1 MLLNTIQKDPL
12 YKIVVFGP
20 PGTGKTHLGT
30 TAPKPLVLLFERHG
44 FETIRT
50 ACKVSGREMPP
61 VVWITSLEQFIRVQ
75 TILATSAEPIRD
87 IVLDREV
94 IPDEVLSEFGVT
106 RDQLVDL
113 LPYTRPET
121 VVIDS
126 FSEAAEMIALAVD
139 ANGGTETSG
148 GLTFRKINAYGP
160 IERKGHKAIRLF
172 RDLPYHVLFLAL
184 VAERN
189 VGSEQKPDV
198 RLRPALPGRKLW
210 SHLAAAVNA
219 VGMIRIHH
227 SGSGDDVVTRRWV
240 QFISSEKIATK
251 VAYPLQAREPADASV
266 WFQALASGE
275 PSAGLATN
283 LGGDGE
289 SSSVDTKKE
298 KTTGKK
304 GKK

>member
-50 ACKVSGREMPP
+50 ACKISGREMPP
-61 VVWITSLEQFIRVQ
+61 VIWVTSANQFARIQV
-75 TILATSAEPIRD
+75 ILATSEEPIKD
-87 IVLDREV
+87 ILLDREV
-94 IPDEVLSEFGVT
+94 ITDNQLPEGVT
-106 RDQLVDL
+106 RAQMVES
-113 LPYTRPET
+113 LPYTRPES
-121 VVIDS
+121 VVVDS
-126 FSEAAEMIALAVD
+126 ITEAAELIAGIVD
-139 ANGGTETSG
+139 ANGGTETIRG
-148 GLTFRKINAYGP
+148 ITFRKLSAYGP
-160 IERKGHKAIRLF
+160 IEKKVHKAIRLF

-184 VAERN
+184 LVERN
-189 VGSEQKPDV
+189 VGSEKDPDV

-210 SHLAAAVNA
+210 SHLEAAVNA
-219 VGMIRIHH
+219 VGIIRLHH
-227 SGSGDDVVTRRWV
+227 SGGSDGAVTRRWV